1 MAWNRNESDPLEA
14 RRRQLAE
21 LEKNLAEQRRRLL
34 DQMQPPS
41 GTSSDQIPRAEPLVW
56 RNEDDGPLAR
66 KVEPTAARKR
76 NLARQTRRD
85 MILAITLI
93 LLLLVVLVIG
103 FWIAHA
109 HTTALPTG
117 A

>member
-1 MAWNRNESDPLEA
+1 MAWNRNDPDPLEV

-21 LEKNLAEQRRRLL
+21 LEKNLAEQRRRLIE
-34 DQMQPPS
+34 QMEPN
-41 GTSSDQIPRAEPLVW
+41 GTASAGQAARAEPLVW
-56 RNEDDGPLAR
+56 RNEDDGPPAR
-66 KVEPTAARKR
+66 TIEPTAARKR

-85 MILAITLI
+85 RIVAVGLI
-93 LLLLVVLVIG
+93 LLLLLILVIG

-109 HTTALPTG
+109 HTTSLPTG